1 MKSLLVRLLL
11 GCFAVVCFLD
21 VSAQEKKLITGTIND
36 VDNKPVVGATVKEK
50 GTTNQVSSDLKG
62 VFKIAIAP
70 GATLIISSVGFETK
84 EFTPDETGS
93 ATIQLVVDTK
103 EMSGVVVTALGIK
116 REKKSLGYAVQEL
129 KGESLVSAKEPNLA
143 NALSGKIAGLQVIR
157 SSDGPAGSSKMI
169 LRGSN
174 SLTGSNQPLIV
185 VDGIPIDNFTGAPD
199 NGYWNRSLDMG
210 NGIADLNPEDIET
223 LSVLKGPSAAALYG
237 SRAGNGVILIT
248 TKSGKKQNGLGITVS
263 SSIGIENIFTNPEM
277 QNTFGQG
284 NDGIY
289 VNDVTTSWGPKATG
303 QAVTNWNGQSV
314 PLAIY
319 DNVENYMEQGVSQNH
334 SISFQQQY
342 KQSSVY
348 TSFTYLEDRGM
359 VPENKLTRTNLT
371 ARAVTR
377 FGNDDRW
384 TTDTKVQYSNT
395 KANNRPIGGRDNSS
409 AYTLYLLPRS
419 LDIRE
424 FSNATNADG
433 NMIWF
438 PGAGSQI
445 NPYWGNK
452 YNLNEDSRDRFI
464 MNGSVKYDFTSWLN
478 AEIKGGADLYT
489 TNTESKVYGGSPLT
503 PTGRYGLGKQTFSE
517 TNFSSL
523 ISARKD
529 NVFGKVGGV
538 ITLGGNL
545 MAQKFSSISG
555 NSGQLVVPN
564 LFSLNNGVSSPTVG
578 EGFNQRRINSLYG
591 SVQMNYDGY
600 LFIDATFRN
609 DWSSTLSETNR
620 SFFYPSLSLSYVYTD
635 MFRNLGT
642 NMPGWLSYGKL
653 RVSYAEVGNDLPAYQ
668 LYNTYGIG
676 KDPNGNTV
684 ASRNPV
690 LLDPNVQSELIKSFE
705 IGTELRLFKNRIG
718 LDFSWYK
725 SNATMQLIDL
735 PMDPQSGYSAKKIN
749 AGDIQN
755 TGIEIML
762 DGRILNN
769 PSSLNWNIAV
779 NYSVNDNT
787 VEELAEG
794 VTKYTLGGFDDV
806 AVLAVV
812 GEKYGE
818 IYGTKFNR
826 VKDPS
831 NANYGQILLN
841 AQGLPTRDPE
851 IVRLGNQQATGLL
864 GVTNSFEYKGIG
876 LTFLLDARFGGQIFS
891 ATQVA
896 MQANGTAAVTAP
908 GGARDNFVVDG
919 VVSNGSGGFTK
930 NSIAVSPQA
939 YWRAVATANNLG
951 ITEANL
957 YDASNVRLRNVQL
970 SYDLPRGFLS
980 KTPIQRAKVG
990 ISCNNAWLIKSHVNG
1005 IDPESVYATN
1015 TNATGFENAGLPT
1028 TRTFLVN
1035 LTLSF

>member
-21 VSAQEKKLITGTIND
+21 VSAQEKKLIIGTIKD
-36 VDNKPVVGATVKEK
+36 VDNNPVVAATVKEK

-62 VFKIAIAP
+62 VFKISIAP
-70 GATLIISSVGFETK
+70 GATLVISSVGFETR
-84 EFTPDETGS
+84 EFKPDETGS
-93 ATIQLVVDTK
+93 ATIQLEIDSK
-103 EMSGVVVTALGIK
+103 QMSGVVVTALGIK

-263 SSIGIENIFTNPEM
+263 SSIGVENIFTNPEM

-303 QAVTNWNGQSV
+303 QPVTNWNGQTV

-464 MNGSVKYDFTSWLN
+464 MNGSIKYDFTSWLN

-517 TNFSSL
+517 TNFSTL

-578 EGFNQRRINSLYG
+578 EGFNERRINSLYG

-600 LFIDATFRN
+600 LFVDATFRN

-642 NMPGWLSYGKL
+642 NIPAWLSYGKL

-705 IGTELRLFKNRIG
+705 VGTELRLFKNRLG
-718 LDFSWYK
+718 VDFSWYK

-826 VKDPS
+826 VKDPTS
-831 NANYGQILLN
+831 ANFGQILLN

-876 LTFLLDARFGGQIFS
+876 LTFLLDARFGGEIFS

-896 MQANGTAAVTAP
+896 MQANGTAGVTAP

-1028 TRTFLVN
+1028 TRTFLFN